1 MQTDPN
7 TPDNRADRLKRLR
20 FLAWR
25 RGFREMD
32 LIMGR
37 FADARIEGLGEAGL
51 AEFERLL
58 DAPDQEVYAWISGR
72 AETPSNFDGPVLQA
86 LKAYRFEDEAAS
98 GDGPSA

>member
-1 MQTDPN
+1 MLSDPN
-7 TPDNRADRLKRLR
+7 MPADPHARLKKLR

-37 FADARIEGLGEAGL
+37 FADARLAGLDAEGL

-58 DAPDQEVYAWISGR
+58 DAPDQEVYAWIIGR
-72 AETPSNFDGPVLQA
+72 LPTPANYDGPVLQA
-86 LKAYRFEDEAAS
+86 LKDYRFEDEASA
-98 GDGPSA
+98 GDGPSV

>member
-1 MQTDPN
+1 MLTDPN
-7 TPDNRADRLKRLR
+7 TPADPDDRIKRLR

-37 FADARIEGLGEAGL
+37 FADARLSALDEPGL

-58 DAPDQEVYAWISGR
+58 DAPDQEVYAWIAGR
-72 AETPSNFDGPVLQA
+72 ADTPPNFDGPVLAA
-86 LKAYRFEDEAAS
+86 LKQYRFEDEAAA

>member
-7 TPDNRADRLKRLR
+7 TPANREDRLKRLR

-37 FADARIEGLGEAGL
+37 FADARLEGLEDTGL

-72 AETPSNFDGPVLQA
+72 TRTPENFNGPVLKA